1 MIYMELTQVITI
13 CIDVYLTEILSDQKD
28 KHSYVN
34 SILYL

>member
-13 CIDVYLTEILSDQKD
+13 CIDVNLTEILLDQKD